1 MMFCGAQYA
10 LRTMDARF
18 IQNTVLKVT
27 AALSCYGFI
36 VDTLAADRASENRS
50 ANKMMA
56 TITTKDIFGDMFSEG
71 ETAEY
76 PLDMKVASHHLT
88 RPSSI
93 IFIGGEINVAK
104 WNYRDRVE
112 RGVTLC
118 PQTLYPHERER
129 LRPSS
134 HVAIQGI
141 IGR

>member
-1 MMFCGAQYA
+1 
-10 LRTMDARF
+10 
-18 IQNTVLKVT
+18 
-27 AALSCYGFI
+27 LSCYGFI
-36 VDTLAADRASENRS
+36 VDTLAADGASENRS

-56 TITTKDIFGDMFSEG
+56 TITAKDIFGDMFSEG
-71 ETAEY
+71 ETAEN
-76 PLDMKVASHHLT
+76 PLDMKVAFPHST

-93 IFIGGEINVAK
+93 IFIGGEINVAN

-118 PQTLYPHERER
+118 PQNLYPYEREI

-141 IGR
+141 LGR